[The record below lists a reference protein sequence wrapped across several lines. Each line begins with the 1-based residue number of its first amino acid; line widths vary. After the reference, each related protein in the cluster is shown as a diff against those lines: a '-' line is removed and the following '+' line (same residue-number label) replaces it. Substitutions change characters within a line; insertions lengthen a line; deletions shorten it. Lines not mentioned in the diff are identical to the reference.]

1 MTYIEAI
8 LHQGG
13 MYTKRSRDR
22 IISEI
27 LNICRE
33 GANKTQIVY
42 KANLNFKTVNPYI
55 NLLIE
60 NKLITIK
67 IGQIVRYET
76 TERGINLLHNFNYIQ
91 DALNIQ

>member
-1 MTYIEAI
+1 
-8 LHQGG
+8 

-27 LNICRE
+27 LNICIE

-42 KANLNFKTVNPYI
+42 RANLNFKTVNPYI

-60 NKLITIK
+60 NKLITTK
-67 IGQIVRYET
+67 NGQIVKYET
-76 TERGINLLHNFNYIQ
+76 TERGMNLLHNYNFIQ
-91 DALNIQ
+91 DALSIQG

>member
-1 MTYIEAI
+1 
-8 LHQGG
+8 

-27 LNICRE
+27 LNICIE

-42 KANLNFKTVNPYI
+42 RANLNFKTVNPYI

-60 NKLITIK
+60 NKLITTK
-67 IGQIVRYET
+67 NGQIVKYET
-76 TERGINLLHNFNYIQ
+76 TERGMNLLHNYSFIQ
-91 DALNIQ
+91 DALSIQG